1 MHSELEVAH
10 SERKAPDVNR
20 RVALVTGGSAG
31 LGRALAHLLVDDGW
45 HVVVDGRR
53 PDRLADAARPGMHPV
68 AGDIGDLGHR
78 AALVDVVAG
87 LGRLDLLVNNAS
99 TLGPTPLRPVADLPP
114 GALETVWR
122 TNVLAPADLLVRLL
136 PALAASAG
144 VAMSISSDAAVE
156 HYPGWGA
163 YGASKAALDH
173 LALTV
178 AAENPAVPV
187 YVVDPG
193 DLRTELHQSA
203 FPGEDI
209 SDRPLPATVA
219 PRLLA
224 LLEHRPPSGRYRAA
238 ELDTAEVTV
247 AKSAGGEPGTGE
259 PGGGEPG
266 TGEPGTGEPGGGEP
280 AGGERADAEADIVE
294 PGHVERA
301 ATEPVV
307 TP

>member
-1 MHSELEVAH
+1 M
-10 SERKAPDVNR
+10 DR

-31 LGRALAHLLVDDGW
+31 LGRELAHLLAGDGW

-53 PDRLADAARPGMHPV
+53 PDRLADVARPGVHPV
-68 AGDIGDLGHR
+68 VGDIGDVDHR
-78 AALVDVVAG
+78 SALVDVVAG
-87 LGRLDLLVNNAS
+87 LGRLDVLVNNAS
-99 TLGPTPLRPVADLPP
+99 TLGPTPLRPLADLPP

-122 TNVLAPADLLVRLL
+122 TNVLAPTDLLMRLL
-136 PALAASAG
+136 PALAASGG
-144 VAMSISSDAAVE
+144 VAVSISSDAAVE

-193 DLRTELHQSA
+193 DMRTEMHQSA

-219 PRLLA
+219 PRLIA

-238 ELDTAEVTV
+238 ELDITE
-247 AKSAGGEPGTGE
+247 SAVRQSFAV
-259 PGGGEPG
+259 
-266 TGEPGTGEPGGGEP
+266 EP
-280 AGGERADAEADIVE
+280 ASA
-294 PGHVERA
+294 
-301 ATEPVV
+301 EPVV
-307 TP
+307 AP